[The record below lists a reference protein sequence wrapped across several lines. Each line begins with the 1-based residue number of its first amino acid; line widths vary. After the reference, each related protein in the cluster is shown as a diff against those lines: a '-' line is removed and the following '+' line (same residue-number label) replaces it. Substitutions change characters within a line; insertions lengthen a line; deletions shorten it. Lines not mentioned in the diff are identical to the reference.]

1 MITPMAIEIPTAADS
16 HATRFSTA
24 ITRLPAASAINGLRT
39 QNTGAVDI
47 NLMAKQHND
56 YQEALRLAGAFVLE
70 LPALPECP
78 DAQFVEDT
86 ALCLPG
92 LAVMMRP
99 WAKTRKDEVAPMRG
113 ALSQFFDDIV
123 DIVAGFVEAGDILSH
138 HQKC

>member
-56 YQEALRLAGAFVLE
+56 YQEALQNASVFSKFFICFSYV
-70 LPALPECP
+70 
-78 DAQFVEDT
+78 FSVE
-86 ALCLPG
+86 
-92 LAVMMRP
+92 
-99 WAKTRKDEVAPMRG
+99 
-113 ALSQFFDDIV
+113 I
-123 DIVAGFVEAGDILSH
+123 
-138 HQKC
+138 